1 MGLASALNT
10 ALTGL
15 SASETTIDVVG
26 NNLANANTVGFKASE
41 VDFATQF
48 LQTMSLGS
56 APTDTSGGTNPTQI
70 GLGTMAVEI
79 TPNFSQG
86 TIQVSS
92 STTDLAIQ
100 GDGFFIVEGGT
111 GEHLYTR
118 NGSFELNS
126 QNQIV
131 TVTGERLLGYG
142 VDSNFEVDTSSLEA
156 IEIPLGSA
164 AVAQATENVYLQ
176 GQLSSTG
183 DIADTAEQIETGV
196 LGNGYY
202 TAPSDNGAVSASI
215 TPNILS
221 ANTKAAS
228 HAGGEMTGG
237 ATYEYCFVYA
247 SEAYSGSSTLCE
259 SSVSDTVS
267 VTVAAADG
275 SVELTKI
282 PSDEDSEVYDY
293 VRVYRRASGE
303 DEFHYITELAMG
315 TDSYVDTMSDDDA
328 SEQSVLDETEI
339 SGNYKYY
346 VTFADASGG
355 PGSGTESRTCL
366 EVSAATVN
374 VVNGRVVISDLP
386 TADESEGWVVRRI
399 YRCLATDDTTFYYVG
414 ETDDATSDVSL
425 TDNTSDEDLATH
437 ATLDMDGPKVL
448 SGTKLTDVLRRTS
461 SGYGQLFHEGT
472 LAFTGQK
479 GDRTLDTKEFT
490 VTANTTVQDLIDFM
504 TQALGIQSVGSSKV
518 DGSTGTAAPG
528 GSIDADGHIILT
540 GNNGVENAIEIDLAG
555 MTMTYV
561 EDGVTHTD
569 TIDMGWTQKQEAVGT
584 GAITD
589 TVVYDSLGNALSLRI
604 TMVLESRSSSETVYR
619 WFADSAD
626 NSSGSTA
633 KIAVGTGT
641 VSFDTSGNFL
651 RANQDTVAL
660 YRDGYPTVNPLTF
673 DLDFSEISGLSSKT
687 NTLAVTRQD
696 GSAAG
701 TLSSFIVG
709 EDGLITGVFSN
720 GISRTLGQIRL
731 ARFINPNGLEQ
742 RGENLYASGVNS
754 GLPIEGDPG
763 TQGIGSIVAGAI
775 ELSNTDIGGNLIDL
789 ILASTMYRGNARVIT
804 TIQDMFDELM
814 SLRR

>member
-15 SASETTIDVVG
+15 SAAETTIDVVG
-26 NNLANANTVGFKASE
+26 NNLSNANTVGFKASE

-56 APTDTSGGTNPTQI
+56 APTDTSGGTNPKQI

-79 TPNFSQG
+79 SPNFSQG

-92 STTDLAIQ
+92 STTDMAIQ
-100 GDGFFIVEGGT
+100 GDGFFIVQGGS

-118 NGSFELNS
+118 NGSFQLNS

-142 VDSNFEVDTSSLEA
+142 VDSKFEIDTSSLVPIA
-156 IEIPLGSA
+156 IPLGSA

-176 GQLSSTG
+176 GQLSSSG
-183 DIADTAEQIETGV
+183 DIASTAERIETAV

-202 TAPSDNGAVSASI
+202 TAPTGNGAASLSVA
-215 TPNILS
+215 PNVAS
-221 ANTKAAS
+221 SGTKAAS
-228 HAGGEMTGG
+228 HSGGDMTGG

-247 SEAYSGSSTLCE
+247 SKEYSAASTLCE
-259 SSVSDTVS
+259 SSVSGTVS
-267 VTVAAADG
+267 VTVAADDG

-282 PSDEDSEVYDY
+282 PSDNDSTVYDY

-303 DEFHYITELAMG
+303 EDFHYITELAMG
-315 TDSYVDTMSDDDA
+315 TGTYVDTMSDDDA
-328 SEQSVLDETEI
+328 SAQSVLDDTEI

-346 VTFADASGG
+346 VTFANASGG

-374 VVNGRVVISDLP
+374 VVNGRIVLTDLP
-386 TADESEGWVVRRI
+386 EAVEGDGWTVCRI
-399 YRCLATDDTTFYYVG
+399 YRCLATDDTTYYYVG
-414 ETDDATSDVSL
+414 EVSADGTATI
-425 TDNTSDEDLATH
+425 TDNTSDEELATR
-437 ATLDMDGPKVL
+437 ATLDFDGPTIL
-448 SGTKLTDVLRRTS
+448 SGTKLTDVLSRTS
-461 SGYGQLFHEGT
+461 SGYEQLFHVGT
-472 LAFTGQK
+472 LQFTGEK
-479 GDRTLDTKEFT
+479 GGRTLDTKEFT
-490 VTANTTVQDLIDFM
+490 ITSQTTVQELIDFM
-504 TQALGIQSVGSSKV
+504 TQSLGIQSVGSSKV
-518 DGSTGTAAPG
+518 DGSTGTVTPG
-528 GSIDADGHIILT
+528 GTIDADGHIILT
-540 GNNGVENAIEIDLAG
+540 GNNGVDNAIEIDLAG
-555 MTMTYV
+555 VTMTYV
-561 EDGVTHTD
+561 EGGTTHTK
-569 TIDMGWTQKQEAVGT
+569 TIDMGWSQKQKAVGT
-584 GAITD
+584 GAVTD
-589 TVVYDSLGNALSLRI
+589 TIVYDSLGNALPVRI
-604 TMVLESRSSSETVYR
+604 TMVLESRSSSETTYR
-619 WFADSAD
+619 WFADCAD

-651 RANQDTVAL
+651 RADQDTVAI

-709 EDGLITGVFSN
+709 EDGVVTGVFSN

-742 RGENLYASGVNS
+742 RGQNLYASGVNS
-754 GLPIEGDPG
+754 GLPIEGNPG

-814 SLRR
+814 ALRR

>member
-15 SASETTIDVVG
+15 SAAETTIDVVG

-92 STTDLAIQ
+92 STTDMAIQ
-100 GDGFFIVEGGT
+100 GDGFFIVQGGT
-111 GEHLYTR
+111 GEQLYTR

-126 QNQIV
+126 QNQMV

-142 VDSNFEVDTSSLEA
+142 VDSNFEIDTSALVPVA
-156 IEIPLGSA
+156 IPLGSA

-183 DIADTAEQIETGV
+183 DIADTAERIETDV

-202 TAPSDNGAVSASI
+202 TAPSSNGSALAST
-215 TPNILS
+215 TPNVLS
-221 ANTKAAS
+221 ADTEAATHS
-228 HAGGEMTGG
+228 GGDMTEGT
-237 ATYEYCFVYA
+237 TYEYCFVYA
-247 SEAYSGSSTLCE
+247 SEAYSGTPTLSE
-259 SSVSDTVS
+259 SCVSDTVS
-267 VTVAAADG
+267 ATVAVGDG

-282 PSDEDSEVYDY
+282 PSDEDSEEYDY
-293 VRVYRRASGE
+293 VRIYRRASGE
-303 DEFHYITELAMG
+303 EDFHYITELAMG
-315 TDSYVDTMSDDDA
+315 TDTYVDTMSDDDA
-328 SEQSVLDETEI
+328 SVQSVLDDTEI

-355 PGSGTESRTCL
+355 PGSGNESRTCL
-366 EVSAATVN
+366 EVSPATVN
-374 VVNGRVVISDLP
+374 VVNGRVVLSDLP
-386 TADESEGWVVRRI
+386 TAEEGEGWVVRRI

-414 ETDDATSDVSL
+414 ETADATSDASL
-425 TDNTSDEDLATH
+425 TDNISDEELATR

-448 SGTKLTDVLRRTS
+448 PGTMLTDVLRRTS
-461 SGYGQLFHEGT
+461 SGYEQLFHEGT
-472 LAFTGQK
+472 LQFTGQK
-479 GDRTLDTKEFT
+479 GGRTLETKEFT
-490 VTANTTVQDLIDFM
+490 ITSETTVQDLIDFM
-504 TQALGIQSVGSSKV
+504 SQALGIQSVGSSKV
-518 DGSTGTAAPG
+518 DGSTSTVTPG
-528 GSIDADGHIILT
+528 GTIDADGHIILT
-540 GNNGVENAIEIDLAG
+540 GNNGVDNAIEIDLAG
-555 MTMTYV
+555 ITMTYE
-561 EDGVTHTD
+561 EDGVTHTE
-569 TIDMGWTQKQEAVGT
+569 TIDMGWTEKQEAVGT
-584 GAITD
+584 GAVTD
-589 TVVYDSLGNALSLRI
+589 TVVYDSLGNALPVRI
-604 TMVLESRSSSETVYR
+604 TMVLQGRSSSETTYR
-619 WFADSAD
+619 WFADCAD
-626 NSSGSTA
+626 NSSASSDT
-633 KIAVGTGT
+633 IAVGTGT
-641 VSFDTSGNFL
+641 VSFDTSGHFL
-651 RANQDTVAL
+651 RSDQDTVAV
-660 YRDGYPTVNPLTF
+660 YRDGYPAVNPLTF
-673 DLDFSEISGLSSKT
+673 DLDFTEISGLSSNT

-709 EDGLITGVFSN
+709 EDGLVTGVFSN

-742 RGENLYASGVNS
+742 RGQNLYASGVNS
-754 GLPIEGDPG
+754 GLPIEGNPG

-789 ILASTMYRGNARVIT
+789 ILASTTYRGNARVIT

-814 SLRR
+814 ALRR